1 MEKQRNNYSEHT
13 KAMKSWKGIKNLN
26 HALWMSGREMTGTFW
41 TSITVFCFQM
51 MSFS

>member
-13 KAMKSWKGIKNLN
+13 KAMKSWKGIKNPN
-26 HALWMSGREMTGTFW
+26 HALWMSGREMTGTGQASLCFA
-41 TSITVFCFQM
+41 FQM